1 MSPPPSLERFQKNH
15 PFWYPDPSLTLPPSK
30 KAERVVWIALPHPTW
45 ITRDYEGI
53 FLKEKQGEHFLNFLN
68 EEDDFKTV
76 AYLRVFHDAI
86 NKLSK

>member
-1 MSPPPSLERFQKNH
+1 MIANFRCLPGYKKIKSLHCVESSSTYSN
-15 PFWYPDPSLTLPPSK
+15 
-30 KAERVVWIALPHPTW
+30 
-45 ITRDYEGI
+45 YEVNEV
-53 FLKEKQGEHFLNFLN
+53 FNYAAKEKHGEHFLNFLN